1 MYIGNRVLA
10 LCCVGV
16 LVHIVSDHASFFDTD
31 PNLTGFSDLG
41 VFQKEYGVD
50 DLLCES
56 YAIVRI
62 DGDDAIYRCP
72 TYMVFGPYS
81 ETPFI
86 PWPAYVEGRS
96 AELKAAL
103 DALLA
108 NAVVMQ

>member
-1 MYIGNRVLA
+1 MTSQSTHPSTRELRIEIA
-10 LCCVGV
+10 KMEEAT
-16 LVHIVSDHASFFDTD
+16 ASAT
-31 PNLTGFSDLG
+31 
-41 VFQKEYGVD
+41 D